1 MDEFTKAEIDSA
13 SKMLYPDKRTFK
25 SLLMK
30 YIPKELCI
38 ELHKLTINYSTDN
51 NTKAN
56 EIERLLK
63 QFSVPATILGSG
75 TNRMGAKIGGYC
87 FKIAFD
93 EAGCIDN
100 KREFIY
106 SKELQPYVVK
116 TYECFPTG
124 LISVCEYVRGF
135 ELDDISSSANGYRNR
150 KEMKKILDII
160 SETFLVGDV
169 GISTKNY
176 GNWGQRADGTLCILD
191 FAYIYSIN
199 YKQMECS
206 CGGKLYYDNDYIFL
220 HCQECNKKYTFGQ
233 VRKKITRE
241 DEKNEIGDITK
252 KGYIIHSESEEKEF
266 NPRFVVNGMDKISE
280 YIRKERKKALKKR
293 EQEAFRKSNGNNY
306 DAYKGMSLDDVI
318 SKYAEQKNK

>member
-1 MDEFTKAEIDSA
+1 
-13 SKMLYPDKRTFK
+13 MLYPDKRTYK

-38 ELHKLTINYSTDN
+38 KLHKLTVIYSTDN

-63 QFSVPATILGSG
+63 EYKVPATILGSG
-75 TNRMGAKIGGYC
+75 TNRMGVKIDGYC

-116 TYECFPTG
+116 TYECYPTG

-135 ELDDISSSANGYRNR
+135 ELEDITSSSVGYKNR

-160 SETFLVGDV
+160 SENFLVGDV
-169 GISTKNY
+169 GISQKNY
-176 GNWGQRADGTLCILD
+176 GNWGQRPDGTICILD
-191 FAYIYSIN
+191 YAYIYSIN

-241 DEKNEIGDITK
+241 DEKNEIGDISK
-252 KGYIIHSESEEKEF
+252 RGYIIRSESEKKEF
-266 NPRFVVNGMDKISE
+266 NPRFVMNAMDNVTE
-280 YIRKERKKALKKR
+280 YIDKERKKEEKKR
-293 EQEAFRKSNGNNY
+293 KRKAFNKPTNNY
-306 DAYKGMSLDDVI
+306 EAYEGMSLNDVI
-318 SKYAEQKNK
+318 SKYAKQKTD